1 MLAEEVSAETAKKA
15 ENIEAHASALM
26 AGLKLE
32 KSDYES
38 LLTVITSMWP
48 VARKINSIRILD
60 TLGKLEAQVKE
71 ELKELVFQDYLKT
84 KA

>member
-1 MLAEEVSAETAKKA
+1 MTEEQEPGAPAGSGRLPLDKA
-15 ENIEAHASALM
+15 
-26 AGLKLE
+26 
-32 KSDYES
+32 DYES
-38 LLTVITSMWP
+38 LLTVIATMWP

-71 ELKELVFQDYLKT
+71 ELKELVFQDYMKT

>member
-1 MLAEEVSAETAKKA
+1 MAEEEKEPQAP
-15 ENIEAHASALM
+15 EAPPP
-26 AGLKLE
+26 KLE

-48 VARKINSIRILD
+48 TARKINSIRILD